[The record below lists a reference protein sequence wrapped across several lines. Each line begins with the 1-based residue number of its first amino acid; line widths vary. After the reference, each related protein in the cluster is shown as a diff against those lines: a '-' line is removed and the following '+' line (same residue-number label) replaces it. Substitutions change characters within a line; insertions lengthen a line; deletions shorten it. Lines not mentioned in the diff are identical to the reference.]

1 MGPLLDPISLLDYVD
16 DFAVQSISST
26 EETMRVTSNTIY
38 EHDEQ
43 GEVLVID
50 IHNVFNEYDLET
62 GSGELYSRV
71 VRYTPN

>member
-1 MGPLLDPISLLDYVD
+1 
-16 DFAVQSISST
+16 
-26 EETMRVTSNTIY
+26 MRVTSNTIY